1 MARRLA
7 EKIKIVVGGSLLGD
21 VFLFLTKVLFV
32 RLASLAVYGLY
43 RQVLLV
49 VNLAA
54 SVFQGGLPRSVYYF
68 FPTLKGAK
76 RQKFVT
82 QSLGLLFAS
91 GIPVWLGLYFFSGII
106 ANGYFHQPEL
116 GPYIRIIAW
125 RVPFFFTYA
134 LFNPLLISSGREEL
148 ASGIFIVESMVSNLG
163 VVLVYFY
170 TRRLD
175 MTLWYLVA
183 IGVIQFSF
191 MVYYCLSRGLL
202 GGLQIDRE
210 LIKQQMG
217 HALPLTFSKLART
230 WAGNIDRLLIS
241 FFLSAGQFAI
251 YSIGASSL
259 PFVNSITHTV
269 NRVLMPRYVALLQQ
283 GQLDGFRCLWHKAIG
298 KIARVIFPVFV
309 FLFIIAE
316 PLVRGLYSARYVP
329 SINIFRIYLL
339 SLPLYF
345 TGYEV
350 VLRAVNRTGIILK
363 YTLFFIV
370 VNLLV
375 SLLLFKL
382 LGMPGPAL
390 GTVICNYGISGFY
403 LLSVCRVTGLS
414 LRQALPY
421 RELVQVFG
429 VAILS
434 GVLLLPVLSLQ
445 LGDAWRV
452 IAGAFWFGLCYIVCG
467 HLSGVTALREVC
479 DLVRMKSEG

>member
-7 EKIKIVVGGSLLGD
+7 DKIKLVVGSSLLGD

-32 RLASLAVYGLY
+32 RLASLVVYGLY

-49 VNLAA
+49 LSLAV
-54 SVFQGGLPRSVYYF
+54 SIFQGGLPKSVYYF
-68 FPTLKGAK
+68 FPTLKGTK
-76 RQKFVT
+76 RRKFVT

-91 GIPVWLGLYFFSGII
+91 GMLVWLGLYFFSGII
-106 ANGYFHQPEL
+106 AKGYFHQPEL
-116 GPYIRIIAW
+116 GSYIRIIAW
-125 RVPFFFTYA
+125 WAPFFLAYA
-134 LFNPLLISSGREEL
+134 LFNPLLISSGKEEL
-148 ASGIFIVESMVSNLG
+148 ASGISITESMISNLG
-163 VVLVYFY
+163 VVLIYFF

-183 IGVIQFSF
+183 VGIVRFSF
-191 MVYYCLSRGLL
+191 MMYYFWSRGLL
-202 GGLQIDRE
+202 GGLQIDRK

-230 WAGNIDRLLIS
+230 WASNMDRLLIS

-259 PFVNSITHTV
+259 PFVNSVTHTV

-298 KIARVIFPVFV
+298 KTARVIFPVFV
-309 FLFIIAE
+309 FLFIMAG
-316 PLVRGLYSARYVP
+316 PLIRGLYSARYV
-329 SINIFRIYLL
+329 SSVNIFRIYLL
-339 SLPLYF
+339 SIPLYF

-350 VLRAVNRTGIILK
+350 VLRAVNRTGVILR
-363 YTLFFIV
+363 YTLLFV
-370 VNLLV
+370 VANLLI

-390 GTVICNYGISGFY
+390 GTVICNYGLSGFY

-421 RELVQVFG
+421 RELAQVFG
-429 VAILS
+429 VALFS

-445 LGDAWRV
+445 PGDVWQV
-452 IAGAFWFGLCYIVCG
+452 ITGAFWFGLCYIACG
-467 HLSGVTALREVC
+467 HMSGVTPWSEVC
-479 DLVRMKSEG
+479 DLVHIR